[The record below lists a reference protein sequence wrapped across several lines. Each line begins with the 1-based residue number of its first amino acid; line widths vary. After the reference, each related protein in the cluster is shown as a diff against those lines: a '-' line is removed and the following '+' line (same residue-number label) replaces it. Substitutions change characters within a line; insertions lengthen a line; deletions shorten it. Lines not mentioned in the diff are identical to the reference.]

1 MNEPVVSV
9 LLVDDEPMIL
19 SALSRLLRNHGY
31 RVLTTTMPTEV
42 AGILEKEKV
51 EVLLS
56 DIDMPKMKGTVL
68 MAQIRSRFPEVVRIL
83 MTGRGSMDSVIQA
96 INEGEVYR
104 YLLKP
109 FKEEEL
115 LSVLREATS
124 RLKELR
130 RASAVAVIVARR
142 NEICAALELQYP
154 GLSQVNRQEGIYYI
168 PAEHLDALAAKMGN
182 TKLNGLLKRRL

>member
-1 MNEPVVSV
+1 MSEPIISI

-19 SALSRLLRNHGY
+19 SALSRMLRNHGY
-31 RVLTTTMPTEV
+31 RVLTTTQPTEV
-42 AGILEKEKV
+42 VGILEKEKV

-68 MAQIRSRFPEVVRIL
+68 MAQIRSSFPDVVRIL
-83 MTGRGSMDSVIQA
+83 MTGRGSMDSVIEA

-109 FKEEEL
+109 FQEEEL
-115 LSVLREATS
+115 LSVLQEATS

-130 RASAVAVIVARR
+130 RASAAALIVSRR
-142 NEICAALELQYP
+142 SEICAALELQYP
-154 GLSQVNRQEGIYYI
+154 GLSQIDRQDGVYLI
-168 PAEHLDALAAKMGN
+168 PSEHIDAIASRMGN
-182 TKLNGLLKRRL
+182 AKLSSLLKRRL

>member
-1 MNEPVVSV
+1 MNEPVVSI

-31 RVLTTTMPTEV
+31 RVLTTTQPTEV

-83 MTGRGSMDSVIQA
+83 MTGRGSMDSVLQA

-130 RASAVAVIVARR
+130 RASAVAIIVSRR
-142 NEICAALELQYP
+142 NEICAALDLQYP
-154 GLSQVNRQEGIYYI
+154 GLSQVNRQDGIYLI
-168 PAEHLDALAAKMGN
+168 PTEHIDALASKMGN
-182 TKLNGLLKRRL
+182 TKLSGLLKRRL

>member
-1 MNEPVVSV
+1 MNEPVVSI
-9 LLVDDEPMIL
+9 LIVDDEPMIL

-31 RVLTTTMPTEV
+31 RVLTTTQPTEV

-56 DIDMPKMKGTVL
+56 DIDMPKMRGTAL
-68 MAQIRSRFPEVVRIL
+68 MAQVRSRFPEVVRIL

-104 YLLKP
+104 YLSKP

-130 RASAVAVIVARR
+130 RASAVAVIVSKRQ
-142 NEICAALELQYP
+142 EICAALELQYP
-154 GLSQVNRQEGIYYI
+154 GLSQINRQDGVYLI
-168 PAEHLDALAAKMGN
+168 PSEHLDALAAKMGN
-182 TKLNGLLKRRL
+182 HKLSGLLKRRL